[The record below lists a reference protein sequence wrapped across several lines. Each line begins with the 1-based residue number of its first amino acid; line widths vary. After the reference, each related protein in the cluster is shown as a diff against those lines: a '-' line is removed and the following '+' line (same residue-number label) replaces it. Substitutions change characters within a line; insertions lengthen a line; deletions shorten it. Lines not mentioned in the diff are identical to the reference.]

1 MVLRPR
7 HFKAMALL
15 VGTDLLQRDVARQ
28 VGVTPRTLGHWLKD
42 EAFQAELARRRDA
55 MPCRLD
61 GLRMQTARTLLLNV
75 IGRLDAGEEKIPLK
89 EITQLLAQ
97 VLSVT
102 AATTAARADAPDE
115 EDENPFNLTPD
126 QAERVWAIIGEGNS
140 DAPPAHEPQLAQ
152 AAS

>member
-15 VGTDLLQRDVARQ
+15 AGTDLLQRDVARQ

-89 EITQLLAQ
+89 EITQLLVQ

-102 AATTAARADAPDE
+102 AATTAGRADAPAE
-115 EDENPFNLTPD
+115 ESAT
-126 QAERVWAIIGEGNS
+126 AG
-140 DAPPAHEPQLAQ
+140 
-152 AAS
+152 